1 VIMSDQLPTHT
12 EDDVVLFEAA
22 GERFAL
28 PAAQVMEIVRPPAIT
43 RVPNSPPN
51 LLGVANL
58 RGRVLPV
65 VSVGG
70 LLGHAHAEI
79 SRATRV
85 VVVAGDS
92 PVGLVVDTVLTIG
105 KGSDGRRLEL
115 GTLFD
120 EGFRL
125 QRRAAVPRLATGV
138 GDTETAT
145 ETVSEELVFL
155 VFDVA
160 KQEYALP
167 LDVVTGV
174 SRIPGA
180 VANFPRTDA
189 AMFGFSEVNGYLIPL
204 VSARI
209 LLGFED
215 SRISTQAERIV
226 ITRLGNHPVGL
237 LVDSMRDIIRVT
249 PNELDDVP
257 PVLTRAKGE
266 AQVEAI
272 CRLEDGGRLIS
283 ILSPSKLFDAGT
295 AARIEAEADQGVQQM
310 QTETAVQ
317 AGEQLIVF
325 QLDQE
330 SYGIP
335 IGSIDEV
342 VRCPDNLT
350 RVPRAPAFVKGL
362 MNLRGKAIPIIDQRQ
377 RFSVKGD
384 GRAARPRILVVTI
397 DGLQTGFLVDSVSEV
412 MSVAAGE
419 LSAAPDL
426 SYSDEGVGVI
436 DRIAAIERDGRMIL
450 VVDPRAL
457 LDRAERDV
465 LETIRKQAED
475 EQPS

>member
-1 VIMSDQLPTHT
+1 MSDQLPTHT

-28 PAAQVMEIVRPPAIT
+28 PAAQVMEIVQPPAIT
-43 RVPNSPPN
+43 RVPHSPPN

-70 LLGHAHAEI
+70 LLGHPHAEI

-85 VVVAGDS
+85 VFVEGVS

-115 GTLFD
+115 GALLD
-120 EGFRL
+120 EGFRP
-125 QRRAAVPRLATGV
+125 QRRAAVPRLETGL

-145 ETVSEELVFL
+145 ETVSAELVFL

-174 SRIPGA
+174 SRIPSA
-180 VANFPRTDA
+180 VASFPRTDA
-189 AMFGFSEVNGYLIPL
+189 AMFGFADVNGSLIPL

-215 SRISTQAERIV
+215 SRISTQAERIA
-226 ITRLGNHPVGL
+226 ITRLGDHPVGL

-272 CRLEDGGRLIS
+272 CRLEDGRRLIS

-295 AARIEAEADQGVQQM
+295 AARIEAESDQGIQQM

-317 AGEQLIVF
+317 AAEQLIVF

-384 GRAARPRILVVTI
+384 GRATRPRILVVTI
-397 DGLQTGFLVDSVSEV
+397 DGLQTGFLVDSVSEI
-412 MSVAAGE
+412 MSVAASE

-426 SYSDEGVGVI
+426 SYSDEGGGVI

-475 EQPS
+475 EQQS

>member
-1 VIMSDQLPTHT
+1 MSDHLPMHT

-22 GERFAL
+22 GERLAL
-28 PAAQVMEIVRPPAIT
+28 PAAQVMEIVRPPTIT
-43 RVPNSPPN
+43 RVPHSPPN

-65 VSVGG
+65 VSVAG
-70 LLGHAHAEI
+70 LLGHAPVEA

-85 VVVAGDS
+85 VVVDGAS
-92 PVGLVVDTVLTIG
+92 PVGLVVDAVLTIR
-105 KGSDGRRLEL
+105 KNSDCRRLEL
-115 GTLFD
+115 SALLD

-125 QRRAAVPRLATGV
+125 QQRDAAHRPVTGL
-138 GDTETAT
+138 GDAEAAT
-145 ETVSEELVFL
+145 EAVSEELVFL

-160 KQEYALP
+160 KQDYALP
-167 LDVVTGV
+167 LNAVTGV
-174 SRIPGA
+174 APVPSA
-180 VANFPRTDA
+180 VASFPRTDA
-189 AMFGFSEVNGYLIPL
+189 AMIGFAEVSGSLIPL
-204 VSARI
+204 VSARV
-209 LLGFED
+209 LLGFKD
-215 SRISTQAERIV
+215 SRNSTQAERIV
-226 ITRLGNHPVGL
+226 ITRLGDHPIGL
-237 LVDSMRDIIRVT
+237 LVDSMRDIVRVA
-249 PNELDDVP
+249 PDELDDVP

-272 CRLEDGGRLIS
+272 CRLEDGRRLIS

-295 AARIEAEADQGVQQM
+295 VARVTAEADQGAQQM
-310 QTETAVQ
+310 ATETPAQ
-317 AGEQLIVF
+317 AAEQFLVF

-384 GRAARPRILVVTI
+384 GRGTRPRILVVTI
-397 DGLQTGFLVDSVSEV
+397 DGLQAGFLVDSVSEV
-412 MSVAAGE
+412 VSVAAKE

-426 SYSDEGVGVI
+426 SYSDEGGGVI

-465 LETIRKQAED
+465 LATIRNQAED

>member
-1 VIMSDQLPTHT
+1 MSDQLPTHT

-43 RVPNSPPN
+43 RVPHSPPN

-105 KGSDGRRLEL
+105 KGWDGRRLEL
-115 GTLFD
+115 GTLLD

-138 GDTETAT
+138 SDTETAT

-180 VANFPRTDA
+180 VASFPRTDA
-189 AMFGFSEVNGYLIPL
+189 AMFGFSEVNGSLIPL

-419 LSAAPDL
+419 LSAAPAL

>member
-1 VIMSDQLPTHT
+1 MSDQLPTHT
-12 EDDVVLFEAA
+12 EDVVLFEAA

-43 RVPNSPPN
+43 RIPHSPTN

-85 VVVAGDS
+85 VVVAGES

-115 GTLFD
+115 GTLLD

-138 GDTETAT
+138 SDTETAT

-180 VANFPRTDA
+180 VASFPRTDA
-189 AMFGFSEVNGYLIPL
+189 AMFGFADVNGSLIPL

-226 ITRLGNHPVGL
+226 ITRLGDHPVGL

-272 CRLEDGGRLIS
+272 CRLEDGRRLIS

-295 AARIEAEADQGVQQM
+295 AARIEAESEGIQQM

-317 AGEQLIVF
+317 AAEQLIVF

-384 GRAARPRILVVTI
+384 GRATRPRILVVTI
-397 DGLQTGFLVDSVSEV
+397 DGLQTGFLVDSVSEI
-412 MSVAAGE
+412 MSVAASE

-426 SYSDEGVGVI
+426 SYSDEGGGVI

-450 VVDPRAL
+450 GVDPRAL
-457 LDRAERDV
+457 LDRADRDGRA
-465 LETIRKQAED
+465 TSSSQAED